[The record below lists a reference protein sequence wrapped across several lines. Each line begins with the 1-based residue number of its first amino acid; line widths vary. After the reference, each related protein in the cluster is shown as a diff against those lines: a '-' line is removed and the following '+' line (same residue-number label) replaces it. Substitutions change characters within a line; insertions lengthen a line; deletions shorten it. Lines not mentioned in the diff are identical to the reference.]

1 MSWIADLGRDRI
13 VMKKVLNKI
22 RRRGLAAVVAVML
35 ACLSLTAC
43 GNGGVTYGIGIH
55 MPGGDENATRFS
67 DEEIMAKSNTIK
79 ISAEPG
85 SPDAG
90 ITLVGVDG
98 ADSTEAQYISS
109 GTTVEFNVRKG
120 CWYKIR
126 IQSSG
131 KGTGEYDYVVTLDNV
146 DLRISEK
153 VN

>member
-1 MSWIADLGRDRI
+1 
-13 VMKKVLNKI
+13 MKRVLNKI
-22 RRRGLAAVVAVML
+22 RRRGLAAVVAVMF

-43 GNGGVTYGIGIH
+43 VNGGVTYGIGIH

-67 DEEIMAKSNTIK
+67 DEEIMPKSNTIK
-79 ISAEPG
+79 ITAEAG

-98 ADSTEAQYISS
+98 AESTDTKYIFS
-109 GTTVEFNVRKG
+109 GATVEFNVKKG
-120 CWYKIR
+120 CWYRIR

-146 DLRISEK
+146 DLRISAK